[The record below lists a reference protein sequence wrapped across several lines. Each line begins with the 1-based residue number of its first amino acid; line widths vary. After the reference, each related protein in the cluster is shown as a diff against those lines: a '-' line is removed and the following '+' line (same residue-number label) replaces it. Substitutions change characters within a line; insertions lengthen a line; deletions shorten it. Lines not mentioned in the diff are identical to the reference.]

1 MKRSSENP
9 EMELPVREAAGDALR
24 PGWRRPHIHENQSFF
39 EDGRSAGAGHTSV
52 SAITIEGTKTNPTD
66 AFRNREQRAGRKET
80 HRAMK
85 LNARLT
91 VLAALFSV
99 LGTTTGCNFLKSRD
113 QLTKGVAAFKNAQY
127 EQATNYFQNS
137 VNLDPTNET
146 AKLYL
151 ATTYASQVVPNLTTP
166 DNLAM
171 AQKAMDSFQAV
182 LQKNPNDVTA
192 LKQIASIN
200 RNIQKF
206 PEAKEYELKVIAAPQ
221 ATDKDKAEADYIVGV
236 VDWQLAYKNAL
247 NILAKEGFSTVNGL
261 TGDPKKSKNAC
272 AEILKENADLVK
284 EGMDYLNQA
293 IQLNPNYDDA
303 MQYLQLDYRLQA
315 EQECGK
321 DADAARKQD
330 LATADEWS
338 AKAMGAR
345 KANELAKEKKA
356 NTGGVTLGNQ

>member
-9 EMELPVREAAGDALR
+9 GWKYPSESQAEMLCAEAGAGVGFMRIKA
-24 PGWRRPHIHENQSFF
+24 FF

-127 EQATNYFQNS
+127 EQATNFFQNS

-182 LQKNPNDVTA
+182 LQKNPDDVTA

-206 PEAKEYELKVIAAPQ
+206 PEAKQYELKVIAAPN
-221 ATDKDKAEADYIVGV
+221 ATNADKAEADYIVGV
-236 VDWQLAYKNAL
+236 VDWQLAYKNGL
-247 NILAKEGFSTVNGL
+247 TILAKEGFQTLNGL
-261 TGDPKKSKNAC
+261 TGDPKKSKAAC
-272 AEILKENADLVK
+272 QAFVDQNTDLVK

-293 IQLNPNYDDA
+293 IQINPNYDDA